1 MSNFFN
7 PDIVT
12 ISDDFF
18 AMEISDALPR
28 TGEIQQKQIGHEHKI
43 LVLIC
48 PALTVTDVKSK
59 TKALLTGDVAFICN
73 NYAHVSFKGT
83 VALLDEPGKEN
94 AIARLKVMAG
104 K

>member
-7 PDIVT
+7 PDIVA

-28 TGEIQQKQIGHEHKI
+28 TGEIQQKRVGHEQKI

-59 TKALLTGDVAFICN
+59 TKALTGDVAYICN

-83 VALLDEPGKEN
+83 EAVLNEPGKEN
-94 AIARLKVMAG
+94 AIARLKAMTG